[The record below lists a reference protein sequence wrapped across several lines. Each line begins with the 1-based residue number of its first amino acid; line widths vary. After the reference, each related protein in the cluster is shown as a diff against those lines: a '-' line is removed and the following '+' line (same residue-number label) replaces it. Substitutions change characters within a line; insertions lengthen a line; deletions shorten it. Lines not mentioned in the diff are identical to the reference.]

1 MHVLWVSA
9 LCALAWTQAVSPPST
24 SSTSPQVPEGTI
36 KIEGSEHPEQI
47 PDHWVWRAAFLKL
60 ATFKQEGQEAS
71 LESVLPLSEADAK
84 VIYKEA
90 SLQLRRDDECLRAI
104 QAKQTELSE
113 SRASPDASQR
123 ALDELTIEC
132 RVKDLDAADRV
143 LDALS
148 EEGRTSLQAW
158 LERKRRGMTA
168 FVPSRDRETF
178 RLPR

>member
-47 PDHWVWRAAFLKL
+47 PDHWVWRAAFLRL
-60 ATFKQEGQEAS
+60 ATLQQAGQEAD
-71 LESVLPLSEADAK
+71 LDSVLPLSPSDAK
-84 VIYKEA
+84 AVYKEA
-90 SLQLRRDDECLRAI
+90 ALQSRRDADCLRAI
-104 QAKQTELSE
+104 QSKQDEL
-113 SRASPDASQR
+113 RAQQASAAVIQQ

-148 EEGRTSLQAW
+148 EEGRVAMQSW
-158 LERKRRGMTA
+158 LESGRRTTTA
-168 FVPSRDRETF
+168 YVPIRDKNLF
-178 RLPR
+178 KLPR